1 MPLQHTRGALAAAW
15 ILAAGLIGVL
25 GNVTSMAAGALVL
38 GVGLVP
44 PLLMLLGRT
53 TSIRNS

>member
-1 MPLQHTRGALAAAW
+1 MPLQHTKGVLAGAW

-25 GNVTSMAAGALVL
+25 GDVTSMAAGAVVL

-53 TSIRNS
+53 TPIRNR

>member
-1 MPLQHTRGALAAAW
+1 MPLHAKGMLAAAW

-53 TSIRNS
+53 TPVRNN